1 MRRQNIQSNSSSDKV
16 SYGNMQLRCI
26 ETAQICE
33 YSYLTSLFRR
43 PTKNPTAFPTS
54 RPTHSMPPSVS
65 PSATMGPSASPT
77 EQVPT
82 KVRIWYCDTVV
93 TFQKKIV
100 VFSTSHICVE
110 PNAVSHETANL
121 RSNVSGVLNQTRF
134 VTFVCF
140 IIANS
145 VHSGPHYK
153 RGSSV
158 AQTGTMLFTTAE
170 DDARVVRILSVLTV
184 RKVAACL

>member
-1 MRRQNIQSNSSSDKV
+1 MLEIQPQLNFVNGRNFHSSMLFRNAMRRQNIQSNSSSDKV

-100 VFSTSHICVE
+100 V
-110 PNAVSHETANL
+110 
-121 RSNVSGVLNQTRF
+121 
-134 VTFVCF
+134 
-140 IIANS
+140 
-145 VHSGPHYK
+145 
-153 RGSSV
+153 
-158 AQTGTMLFTTAE
+158 
-170 DDARVVRILSVLTV
+170 
-184 RKVAACL
+184 